1 MRNKLRVGILIDNE
15 NIPLWVL
22 KVIEKIANSESSEI
36 ILFIK
41 KNGTSSIPCFVK
53 YSLGYRFHE
62 KLDQFLFKNKFDYNR
77 IVALTD
83 SLNAVQRIVIDSDG
97 RSQTEKEISDI
108 SYSEILKYNL
118 DIILNFSS
126 CLSKEFTTKLAKYG
140 ICSFSLGDSNIIRG
154 FSNSYWET
162 VKKLPEIGVTIKI
175 TVDPN
180 ENDSTI
186 YRSWLAIYSN
196 SLNINRDRLYNL
208 ISVIL
213 LRILNGL
220 YIEGSDYIHKLKAKY
235 ENPVELFHNK
245 YHKAPSTLEALFNLL
260 TIILRL
266 LYNRFFSKRNWNWFL
281 LYRINNRKTDIFP
294 ANLNKFESLKPKK
307 DRFWADPFVISR
319 DNKYYLFIEELI
331 FKTNK
336 GHISVIEL
344 DEKGKLLRNDII
356 IEKPYHMSYPFV
368 FEWNDT
374 YYLVPE
380 TGNNKTIDLYKCTHF
395 PLKWN
400 FEMNLMEN
408 VSAKDSTLFYYHD
421 KWWLF
426 TAINEMSNSPN
437 HDELFLF
444 YSSELLTTK
453 WIAHPCNPIISDIKT
468 ARPAGKIFIHD
479 NKIYRP
485 SQDCS
490 GRYGRAFNLCQII
503 TLTETAYEEILVSKV
518 EANWNKKL
526 KGTHTFNFDQKFTI
540 IDAYCY

>member
-1 MRNKLRVGILIDNE
+1 
-15 NIPLWVL
+15 
-22 KVIEKIANSESSEI
+22 
-36 ILFIK
+36 
-41 KNGTSSIPCFVK
+41 
-53 YSLGYRFHE
+53 
-62 KLDQFLFKNKFDYNR
+62 
-77 IVALTD
+77 
-83 SLNAVQRIVIDSDG
+83 
-97 RSQTEKEISDI
+97 
-108 SYSEILKYNL
+108 
-118 DIILNFSS
+118 
-126 CLSKEFTTKLAKYG
+126 
-140 ICSFSLGDSNIIRG
+140 
-154 FSNSYWET
+154 
-162 VKKLPEIGVTIKI
+162 
-175 TVDPN
+175 
-180 ENDSTI
+180 
-186 YRSWLAIYSN
+186 
-196 SLNINRDRLYNL
+196 
-208 ISVIL
+208 
-213 LRILNGL
+213 
-220 YIEGSDYIHKLKAKY
+220 
-235 ENPVELFHNK
+235 
-245 YHKAPSTLEALFNLL
+245 L

-266 LYNRFFSKRNWNWFL
+266 FYNRFFSKRNWNWFL

-344 DEKGKLLRNDII
+344 DERGKLLRNDII

-380 TGNNKTIDLYKCTHF
+380 TGNNKTIGLYKCTNF
-395 PLKWN
+395 PRKWS
-400 FEMNLMEN
+400 FVMNLMEN
-408 VSAKDSTLFYYHD
+408 VPAKDSTLFYYHD

-453 WIAHPCNPIISDIKT
+453 WISHPCNPIISDIKT

-526 KGTHTFNFDQKFTI
+526 KGTHTFNFDQNFTI
-540 IDAYCY
+540 IDTYCY